1 MIFILTALLCLVL
14 SFDVAAQRRSLV
26 TETAATVPEGHAL
39 FEFGV
44 EFLQDSVFRLS
55 GLKGDLT
62 RVGVY
67 GLRIGAGK
75 RIEVQMLGS
84 FQELLNIEERFP
96 APHSSILNFA
106 GNSTSAWGDLTMGTK
121 LRLLDERPGAPALAT
136 RFAVQ
141 LPNTSNESGLGNDET
156 NFFSSLIF
164 EKHFLGKLR
173 LITNLGLALLG
184 DPVDAAAQDD
194 LFSYGFGL
202 IYSVNPQVSVI
213 SDTYGRLGPGGIGTE
228 EQSRLRLGA
237 QIQGGGL
244 YWDVGALVGFRDT
257 DPSYGL
263 IIGISKQFRMPFF
276 DH

>member
-1 MIFILTALLCLVL
+1 MILILTTLLCLAL
-14 SFDVAAQRRSLV
+14 SFDVPAQRRPLV
-26 TETAATVPEGHAL
+26 TETAETVPEGHAL

-44 EFLQDSVFRLS
+44 DFLQDSVFRLS
-55 GLKGDLT
+55 GLRGDLT
-62 RVGVY
+62 RVGVA

-96 APHSSILNFA
+96 GPHSSILNFA

-121 LRLLDERPGAPALAT
+121 LRLLDERPGALAVAT

-164 EKHFLGKLR
+164 EKSLGKMR
-173 LITNLGLALLG
+173 LIGNLGLALLG

-194 LFSYGFGL
+194 LFSDGFGV
-202 IYSVNPQVSVI
+202 IYPVRPQMNVI
-213 SDTYGRLGPGGIGTE
+213 ADAYGRVGPGGIGTE

-237 QIQGGGL
+237 QIQGGGF
-244 YWDVGALVGFRDT
+244 YWDVGALFGFRDT

-263 IIGISKQFRMPFF
+263 IIGISKQFRMPF
-276 DH
+276 

>member
-1 MIFILTALLCLVL
+1 MISVLTALFCLVL
-14 SFDVAAQRRSLV
+14 SFDVMAQRRPLV
-26 TETAATVPEGHAL
+26 TETAETVPEGHAL

-44 EFLQDSVFRLS
+44 EFLQDSTFRLS
-55 GLKGDLT
+55 GLKGDQT

-75 RIEVQMLGS
+75 RIEVQILGS
-84 FQELLNIEERFP
+84 FQELLNIEKRFP
-96 APHSSILNFA
+96 GPHSSILNFS

-121 LRLLDERPGAPALAT
+121 LRILDERPGAPAFAT
-136 RFAVQ
+136 RFSVQ

-156 NFFSSLIF
+156 NFFSSLIV
-164 EKHFLGKLR
+164 EKSLGKLR
-173 LITNLGLALLG
+173 LISNLGLALLG

-202 IYSVNPQVSVI
+202 IYSVNPQVRVI
-213 SDTYGRLGPGGIGTE
+213 ADTYGRLGPGGIGTE
-228 EQSRLRLGA
+228 EQSSLRLGA

-257 DPSYGL
+257 DPPYGL
-263 IIGISKQFRMPFF
+263 IIGISKQFRMPF
-276 DH
+276 

>member
-1 MIFILTALLCLVL
+1 MIFILIAFLSIVL
-14 SFDVAAQRRSLV
+14 SFDVSAQRRPLV
-26 TETAATVPEGHAL
+26 TETAETVPEGHAL
-39 FEFGV
+39 FEVGV

-62 RVGVY
+62 RVGVA

-84 FQELLNIEERFP
+84 FQDLLNIEERFP
-96 APHSSILNFA
+96 GPHSSILNFA

-121 LRLLDERPGAPALAT
+121 LRILDERSGTPALAT

-164 EKHFLGKLR
+164 EKSLGKLR
-173 LITNLGLALLG
+173 LISNLGLALLG

-202 IYSVNPQVSVI
+202 IYSVNPQISVI
-213 SDTYGRLGPGGIGTE
+213 GDTYGRLGPGGIGTE

-244 YWDVGALVGFRDT
+244 YWDIGALVGFRET

-263 IIGISKQFRMPFF
+263 IIGISKQFRMPF
-276 DH
+276 